1 MSAGSGAD
9 PTRAP
14 TPPTGS
20 SPGELSGARPGGDA
34 SPRAMAM
41 LPVKIDAGPWPR
53 YVPYIIM
60 IIIIIGL
67 MH

>member
-1 MSAGSGAD
+1 MSAGGGAD
-9 PTRAP
+9 PTRPP
-14 TPPTGS
+14 TPPPGS
-20 SPGELSGARPGGDA
+20 SPGELSGARPGA
-34 SPRAMAM
+34 ESPRAMAM

-60 IIIIIGL
+60 IIIGL